1 MSLLERQSILVPI
14 DFSEASLEA
23 LRDAI
28 SLAESPALVHAVHV
42 LPDLRSEADYLREA
56 MTMSQDEREARA
68 RATLIDMLAENGA
81 EAVDAIVCVGSA
93 GEEITR
99 VAREL
104 GCDLIVMPTHGR
116 KGVSRL
122 LLGSVAERVLR
133 LAHCPV
139 LVTRGPA
146 DGD

>member
-1 MSLLERQSILVPI
+1 MSLLDRKSILVPI
-14 DFSEASLEA
+14 DFSEASLAALHEA
-23 LRDAI
+23 L
-28 SLAESPALVHAVHV
+28 SLAESPAQVHAVHV
-42 LPDLRSEADYLREA
+42 LADLKSEAEYIREA
-56 MTMSQDEREARA
+56 MSLNEREERA
-68 RATLIDMLAENGA
+68 RALLTDKLAAAGA
-81 EAVDAIVCVGSA
+81 DAVDAIICVGSA

-99 VAREL
+99 VGREL

-116 KGVSRL
+116 QGVSRL

-146 DGD
+146 EAG